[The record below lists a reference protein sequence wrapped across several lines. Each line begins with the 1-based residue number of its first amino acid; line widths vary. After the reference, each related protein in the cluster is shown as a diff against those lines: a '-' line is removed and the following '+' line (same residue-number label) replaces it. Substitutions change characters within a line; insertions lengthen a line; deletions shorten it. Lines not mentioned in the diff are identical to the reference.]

1 MIVCLRTVRVPAVD
15 YRPITPY
22 DVTGGFLNILPPGQG
37 QTLDATEAAAA
48 LAPCGMPPEFYDD
61 QREMYGLYLRA
72 RGFHLLAA
80 TNGMEAMALA
90 RQVRPDVIVMDLAM
104 PNLNGWEATQRLK
117 HDPLTQSIPV
127 IACTA
132 HTGEWAVDRAVKAGC
147 DAYLTKPCLP
157 RDLVAEI
164 RRVMTLPAPD
174 DRPAEPRMAGSSS
187 RSAETKN
194 RATS

>member
-1 MIVCLRTVRVPAVD
+1 MGESVQVGRGLVLLVD
-15 YRPITPY
+15 DDT
-22 DVTGGFLNILPPGQG
+22 
-37 QTLDATEAAAA
+37 
-48 LAPCGMPPEFYDD
+48 D

-72 RGFHLLAA
+72 RGFHMLAA

-174 DRPAEPRMAGSSS
+174 DRPAEPRTGRIAAMRACGQPMRLTPFSSISRSRRDAFSVTAARIRAFNASSS
-187 RSAETKN
+187 IFSP
-194 RATS
+194 S

>member
-1 MIVCLRTVRVPAVD
+1 MGESVQVGRGLVLLVD
-15 YRPITPY
+15 DDT
-22 DVTGGFLNILPPGQG
+22 
-37 QTLDATEAAAA
+37 
-48 LAPCGMPPEFYDD
+48 D

-72 RGFHLLAA
+72 RGFLMLAA

-164 RRVMTLPAPD
+164 RRVMTLPAPG

-187 RSAETKN
+187 RRAETKK